1 MANPRKFS
9 DKLEIIRRKEE
20 EANAAFVKI
29 MREVSDARKTT
40 GPPHLPP
47 QNNWVRGPNEV
58 RMLFI
63 LFEFIFLSLCCQFM

>member
-40 GPPHLPP
+40 GPVGPMPP
-47 QNNWVRGPNEV
+47 QATWGRGHEV
-58 RMLFI
+58 YHD
-63 LFEFIFLSLCCQFM
+63 

>member
-40 GPPHLPP
+40 GPVGPMPP
-47 QNNWVRGPNEV
+47 QPGWGRGHEV
-58 RMLFI
+58 
-63 LFEFIFLSLCCQFM
+63 

>member
-29 MREVSDARKTT
+29 MREVSDARKTP
-40 GPPHLPP
+40 GPPLLPP
-47 QNNWVRGPNEV
+47 PNNWGRGPDEV
-58 RMLFI
+58 NIQLLNFYLI
-63 LFEFIFLSLCCQFM
+63 YIYT

>member
-40 GPPHLPP
+40 GPVPAGQMPP
-47 QNNWVRGPNEV
+47 QAAWGRGHEV
-58 RMLFI
+58 
-63 LFEFIFLSLCCQFM
+63 

>member
-29 MREVSDARKTT
+29 MREVSDARKTPS
-40 GPPHLPP
+40 GPGGHIPP
-47 QNNWVRGPNEV
+47 QNTWGRGPAEV
-58 RMLFI
+58 INVRSPLYF
-63 LFEFIFLSLCCQFM
+63 C